1 VTLWQKE
8 RNMKFA
14 TKQIHA
20 GQHPEEITGAVIT
33 PIFQTSTYS
42 NEKLGESKGYDYGRT
57 INPTRTAL
65 EKNLAALE
73 NGKHGFCFSSG
84 MSAVQTIINL
94 FKPGDHII
102 CTDNVYGGTYR
113 LFEQVIKNFGL
124 EFSYVDTSNF
134 EELKKSIKSNTKF
147 IYVETPT
154 NPMLN
159 ITDLKKL
166 NELAKSKNIIT
177 CVDNT
182 FMSPYFQNP
191 LDFGIDVVL
200 HSSTKYI
207 NGHSDVIGGCL
218 ITNDD
223 KIAAQ
228 LKFLQNGIGA
238 VPSPFDCWLILRATK
253 TLAQRMKAHNEN
265 AMAICEILSK
275 EKKIEKLFY
284 PGLESHPRFELAKS
298 QMRGFGGIISIDLGS
313 YEKAVSFC
321 NALKIFQIAESLGG
335 VESLVCH
342 PVSMTHGVVPKEIRE
357 KIGLTDGLVRL
368 SVGIEDKEDL
378 IEDVQQALKNI

>member
-1 VTLWQKE
+1 
-8 RNMKFA
+8 MKFA

-20 GQHPEEITGAVIT
+20 GQHPEETTGAVIT

-42 NEKLGESKGYDYGRT
+42 NGKLGETKGFDYGRT
-57 INPTRTAL
+57 INPTRSAL
-65 EKNLAALE
+65 QNNLAALE
-73 NGKHGFCFSSG
+73 NGKYGFCFSSG
-84 MSAVQTIINL
+84 MAAVQAVITL

-113 LFEQVIKNFGL
+113 LFEQIIKNYGL
-124 EFSYVDTSNF
+124 EFSYVNTSDIN
-134 EELKKSIKSNTKF
+134 ETKKAIKNNTKF

-159 ITDLKKL
+159 ITDLSSL
-166 NELAKSKNIIT
+166 NSLAKEKKILT

-191 LDFGIDVVL
+191 LDFGVDIVL

-218 ITNDD
+218 ITSDD
-223 KIAAQ
+223 KIAEQ
-228 LKFLQNGIGA
+228 LKFIQNSAGA
-238 VPSPFDCWLILRATK
+238 VPAPFDCWLIMRSTK

-265 AMAICEILSK
+265 AVAICRTLEKDKRISK
-275 EKKIEKLFY
+275 IYY
-284 PGLESHPRFELAKS
+284 PGSESHPQFELAKK
-298 QMRGFGGIISIDLGS
+298 QMRGSGGIISIELGS
-313 YEKAVSFC
+313 YDKAVSFC
-321 NALKIFQIAESLGG
+321 NGLKIFQIAESLGG

-342 PVSMTHGVVPKEIRE
+342 PVSMTHGSVPKELRD
-357 KIGLTDGLVRL
+357 KFGLTDGLVRL
-368 SVGIEDKEDL
+368 SVGIEDGEDL
-378 IEDVQQALKNI
+378 MEDINNALSKL

>member
-1 VTLWQKE
+1 
-8 RNMKFA
+8 MKFA

-20 GQHPEEITGAVIT
+20 GQHPEETTGAVIT

-42 NEKLGESKGYDYGRT
+42 NEKLGETKGFDYGRT
-57 INPTRTAL
+57 INPTRSAL
-65 EKNLAALE
+65 QNNLAALE
-73 NGKHGFCFSSG
+73 NGKFGFCFSSG
-84 MSAVQTIINL
+84 MAAVQSVITL

-113 LFEQVIKNFGL
+113 LFEQIIKNYGL
-124 EFSYVDTSNF
+124 EFSYVNTSDIN
-134 EELKKSIKSNTKF
+134 ETKKAIKSNTKF

-159 ITDLKKL
+159 ITDLTSL
-166 NELAKSKNIIT
+166 NSLAKEKKILT

-191 LDFGIDVVL
+191 LDFGVDIVL

-218 ITNDD
+218 ITSDD
-223 KIAAQ
+223 KIAEQ
-228 LKFLQNGIGA
+228 LKFIQNSAGA
-238 VPSPFDCWLILRATK
+238 VPAPFDCWLIMRSTK

-265 AMAICEILSK
+265 AVTICRTLEEDKRISK
-275 EKKIEKLFY
+275 IYY
-284 PGLESHPRFELAKS
+284 PGSESHPQFELAKK
-298 QMRGFGGIISIDLGS
+298 QMRGSGGIISIELGS
-313 YEKAVSFC
+313 YDKAVAFC
-321 NALKIFQIAESLGG
+321 NGLKIFQIAESLGG

-342 PVSMTHGVVPKEIRE
+342 PVSMTHGSVPKELRD
-357 KIGLTDGLVRL
+357 KFGLTDGLVRL
-368 SVGIEDKEDL
+368 SVGIEDGEDL
-378 IEDVQQALKNI
+378 MEDINNALSKL

>member
-1 VTLWQKE
+1 
-8 RNMKFA
+8 MKFA

-20 GQHPEEITGAVIT
+20 GQHPEETTGAVIT

-42 NEKLGESKGYDYGRT
+42 NEKLGDTKGFDYGRT
-57 INPTRTAL
+57 INPTRSAL
-65 EKNLAALE
+65 QNNLAALE
-73 NGKHGFCFSSG
+73 NGKYGFCFSSG
-84 MSAVQTIINL
+84 MAAVQAVITL

-113 LFEQVIKNFGL
+113 LFEQIIKNYGL
-124 EFSYVDTSNF
+124 EFSYVNTSDIN
-134 EELKKSIKSNTKF
+134 ETKKAIKKNTKF

-159 ITDLKKL
+159 ITDLSSL
-166 NELAKSKNIIT
+166 NSLAKEKKILT

-191 LDFGIDVVL
+191 LDFGVDIVL

-218 ITNDD
+218 ITSDD
-223 KIAAQ
+223 KIAEQ
-228 LKFLQNGIGA
+228 LKFIQNSAGA
-238 VPSPFDCWLILRATK
+238 VPAPFDCWLIMRSTK

-265 AMAICEILSK
+265 AVAICRTLEKDKRISK
-275 EKKIEKLFY
+275 IYY
-284 PGLESHPRFELAKS
+284 PGSESHPQFELAKK
-298 QMRGFGGIISIDLGS
+298 QMRGSGGIISIELGS
-313 YEKAVSFC
+313 YDKAVSFC
-321 NALKIFQIAESLGG
+321 NGLKIFQIAESLGG

-342 PVSMTHGVVPKEIRE
+342 PVSMTHGSVPKELRD
-357 KIGLTDGLVRL
+357 KFGLTDGLVRL
-368 SVGIEDKEDL
+368 SVGIEDGEDL
-378 IEDVQQALKNI
+378 MEDINNALSKL

>member
-1 VTLWQKE
+1 
-8 RNMKFA
+8 MKFA

-20 GQHPEEITGAVIT
+20 GQHPEETTGAVIT

-42 NEKLGESKGYDYGRT
+42 NEKLGETKGFDYGRT
-57 INPTRTAL
+57 INPTRSAL
-65 EKNLAALE
+65 QNNLAALE
-73 NGKHGFCFSSG
+73 NGKYGFCFSSG
-84 MSAVQTIINL
+84 MAAVQAVITL

-113 LFEQVIKNFGL
+113 LFEQIIKNYGL
-124 EFSYVDTSNF
+124 EFSYVNTSDIN
-134 EELKKSIKSNTKF
+134 ETKKAIKSNTKF

-159 ITDLKKL
+159 ITDLSSV
-166 NELAKSKNIIT
+166 NSLAKEKKILT

-191 LDFGIDVVL
+191 LDFGVDIVL

-218 ITNDD
+218 ITSDD
-223 KIAAQ
+223 KIAEQ
-228 LKFLQNGIGA
+228 LKFIQNSAGA
-238 VPSPFDCWLILRATK
+238 VPAPFDCWLIMRSTK

-265 AMAICEILSK
+265 AVAICRTLEKDKRISK
-275 EKKIEKLFY
+275 IYY
-284 PGLESHPRFELAKS
+284 PGSESHPQFELAKK
-298 QMRGFGGIISIDLGS
+298 QMRGSGGIISIELGS
-313 YEKAVSFC
+313 YDKAVAFC
-321 NALKIFQIAESLGG
+321 NGLKIFQIAESLGG

-342 PVSMTHGVVPKEIRE
+342 PVSMTHGSVPKELRD
-357 KIGLTDGLVRL
+357 KFGLTDGLVRL
-368 SVGIEDKEDL
+368 SVGIEDGEDL
-378 IEDVQQALKNI
+378 MEDINNALSKL

>member
-1 VTLWQKE
+1 
-8 RNMKFA
+8 MKFA

-20 GQHPEEITGAVIT
+20 GQHPEETTGAVIT

-42 NEKLGESKGYDYGRT
+42 NKMLGDSKGHDYGRT

-65 EKNLAALE
+65 EQNLAALE
-73 NGKHGFCFSSG
+73 NGKYGFCFSSG
-84 MSAVQTIINL
+84 MAAVQTLITL

-102 CTDNVYGGTYR
+102 CTNNVYGGTYR

-134 EELKKSIKSNTKF
+134 DKLQKAVKDNTKL

-166 NELAKSKNIIT
+166 AELAKSKNIIT

-200 HSSTKYI
+200 HSTTKYI

-218 ITNDD
+218 VTSDG
-223 KIAAQ
+223 KLAERF
-228 LKFLQNGIGA
+228 KFLQNGAGA
-238 VPSPFDCWLILRATK
+238 VPGPFDCWLILRSTK

-265 AMAICEILSK
+265 ALAICEVLTK
-275 EKKIEKLFY
+275 EKKIGKILY
-284 PGLESHPRFELAKS
+284 PGLKSHPQYELAKS
-298 QMRGFGGIISIDLGS
+298 QMRGFGGIISLELGS
-313 YEKAVSFC
+313 YDKAVAFC
-321 NALKIFQIAESLGG
+321 NALEIFQIAESLGG

-342 PVSMTHGVVPKEIRE
+342 PVSMTHGSVPKELRE
-357 KIGLTDGLVRL
+357 KFGLTDGLVRL
-368 SVGIEDKEDL
+368 SVGIEDIDDL
-378 IEDVQQALKNI
+378 IEDIKKALSTL

>member
-1 VTLWQKE
+1 
-8 RNMKFA
+8 MKFS
-14 TKQIHA
+14 TKQIHS
-20 GQHPEEITGAVIT
+20 GQHPEETTGAVIT

-42 NEKLGESKGYDYGRT
+42 NSKLGESKGYDYGRT

-65 EKNLAALE
+65 EQNLAALE
-73 NGKHGFCFSSG
+73 NGKYGFCFASG
-84 MSAVQTIINL
+84 MSAVQAIIAL

-113 LFEQVIKNFGL
+113 LFEQVIKNYGL

-134 EELKKSIKSNTKF
+134 NGLSDAVKQNTKF
-147 IYVETPT
+147 IYIETPT

-182 FMSPYFQNP
+182 FMSPFYQNP

-218 ITNDD
+218 VTSDE
-223 KIAAQ
+223 KIAER

-238 VPSPFDCWLILRATK
+238 VPSPFDCWLILRSTK
-253 TLAQRMKAHNEN
+253 TLSQRMRDHNDN
-265 AMAICEILSK
+265 AIAICEVLLK
-275 EKKIEKLFY
+275 EEKIHKLYY
-284 PGLESHPRFELAKS
+284 PGLKSHPQFELAKT
-298 QMRGFGGIISIDLGS
+298 QMRGFGGIISLELGS
-313 YEKAVSFC
+313 FEKAISFC
-321 NALKIFQIAESLGG
+321 NSLEIFQIAESLGG

-342 PVSMTHGVVPKEIRE
+342 PVSMTHGSVPKELRE
-357 KIGLTDGLVRL
+357 KFGLTDGLVRL

-378 IEDVQQALKNI
+378 IEDIGKALRSL